1 MTTACSPPPP
11 PRATRLP
18 PVTKLATTTA
28 ACEPSCNWPI
38 GRTPT
43 SPLDAPW
50 EIAKQPGR
58 AAELQGV
65 STLALNLFRQLVV
78 YLSPVLP
85 GLRKQTDDLL
95 GVPIRHWNDAA
106 KPLLGTPVGAFT
118 HMMQRLEARQ
128 VEAMIEE
135 SKQESAMSDAAAGA
149 VDGPETLT
157 AEPLVAERITI
168 DDFTKV
174 DLRVAR
180 VIAAE
185 EVPKAKKLIKLT
197 VSLGGDERRTVFAGI
212 KSAYEPA
219 QLVGRLVVVVANLEP
234 RQMTFGL
241 SEGMVVAAGAGGAT
255 SSCCR
260 PIAAPSRGTGCTDAR
275 QRHGGGAA
283 SNRTA
288 GVIAV

>member
-1 MTTACSPPPP
+1 MRSIMLLAD
-11 PRATRLP
+11 RANAY
-18 PVTKLATTTA
+18 VATQ
-28 ACEPSCNWPI
+28 
-38 GRTPT
+38 
-43 SPLDAPW
+43 APW

-58 AAELQGV
+58 AAELQNV
-65 STLALNLFRQLVV
+65 STVALNLFRQLVV

-85 GLRKQTDDLL
+85 SLRAQCDELL
-95 GVPIRHWNDAA
+95 ETPIRHWDDA
-106 KPLLGTPVGAFT
+106 KQPLLGTPVVKFV
-118 HMMQRLEARQ
+118 HMMQRLEARA

-135 SKQESAMSDAAAGA
+135 SKQEVPVSQIPSDAAPTVA
-149 VDGPETLT
+149 DGPETLA

-219 QLVGRLVVVVANLEP
+219 HW
-234 RQMTFGL
+234 
-241 SEGMVVAAGAGGAT
+241 SGGWLL
-255 SSCCR
+255 
-260 PIAAPSRGTGCTDAR
+260 
-275 QRHGGGAA
+275 
-283 SNRTA
+283 
-288 GVIAV
+288 